1 MRPLLVVAV
10 TVSLAV
16 AGCAYDERSE
26 TGMNAQAGILPCPAF
41 SPDEYARA
49 GEYAHLLSQPGAA
62 GLAARERARRLC
74 LARLG
79 WDAQSFFSSVF
90 ETF

>member
-1 MRPLLVVAV
+1 MRPFPAVAAAV
-10 TVSLAV
+10 TLVA
-16 AGCAYDERSE
+16 AGCTYDEQS
-26 TGMNAQAGILPCPAF
+26 TTHMDAQAGMAPCPAF

-49 GEYAHLLSQPGAA
+49 GEYARLLSQSGAA
-62 GLAARERARRLC
+62 GVAARNRAERLC

-79 WDAQSFFSSVF
+79 WDAQSFFSSVL